1 MEVQEGRL
9 LLHSILKSNFK
20 TKIPIIY
27 RIHEQ
32 EFRYNLPRSPET
44 IRVLCYKYLQSR
56 SRQSCNKHTRRQ
68 IQRI

>member
-32 EFRYNLPRSPET
+32 EFRYNLPRSP
-44 IRVLCYKYLQSR
+44 
-56 SRQSCNKHTRRQ
+56 
-68 IQRI
+68 